1 MSTDWIIIILS
12 LVFSAFFSGMEIAFV
27 SSSRLKHE
35 LDMKK
40 QLKPA
45 RILSAFYS
53 NPSRFIGALLLGNN
67 IFLVVYGIAMANILK
82 PFIIRYLPASMS
94 SEFYVLLFQTILATL
109 LILVVA
115 EFIPKV
121 LFRIQPE
128 GLLKTFAVPISLFYY
143 LFYPII
149 FLFIG
154 ISELILKGVFRV
166 RISSEGYT
174 FSATDLNE
182 YVQDLNTREDTDQAF
197 NQEIQMIQ
205 NVMDFK
211 HVKLRDCMVPRTEI
225 VALEIEEQP
234 DVLRKLFTETGHS
247 KIMIYE
253 QSIDNILGYVHA
265 YDMFTKPTSIRDVLR
280 KMEIFP
286 ETSTA
291 KKALNAFIIKHKS
304 VAVVVDEFGGTSGM
318 ITMEDIIEEIF
329 GEIEDEYDD
338 VDEEVVEKKL
348 SDKEFIFSARL
359 EIDYLNDK
367 YNLKFPESD
376 EYETLAGFILHH
388 VGSIPGVSDQIEI
401 SSYLFNILQATENKL
416 EEVKLTVL

>member
-1 MSTDWIIIILS
+1 MGTDWIIIIFS
-12 LVFSAFFSGMEIAFV
+12 LAFSAFFSGMEIAFV

-45 RILSAFYS
+45 RILSKFYA

-67 IFLVVYGIAMANILK
+67 ISLVVYGLAMAKLLK
-82 PFIIRYLPASMS
+82 PFIIHYLPASMG

-128 GLLKTFAVPISLFYY
+128 GLLKTFAIPVWLFYY
-143 LFYPII
+143 LFYPVI
-149 FLFIG
+149 FLYIG
-154 ISELILKGVFRV
+154 ISELILKGVLRLK
-166 RISSEGYT
+166 ISPEGYT
-174 FSATDLNE
+174 FSAIDLNE
-182 YVQDLNTREDTDQAF
+182 YVQDLNIRDDTDQAF

-205 NVMDFK
+205 NAIDFK

-234 DVLRKLFTETGHS
+234 NVLRKLFTETGHS

-265 YDMFTKPTSIRDVLR
+265 YDMFIRPESIRDVLR
-280 KMEIFP
+280 KVEIFP

-291 KKALNAFIIKHKS
+291 KKALNSFIIKHKS

-329 GEIEDEYDD
+329 GEIEDEYD
-338 VDEEVVEKKL
+338 VDEAVEKMI

-367 YNLKFPESD
+367 YNLKIPESE

-388 VGSIPGVSDQIEI
+388 FGSIPGVSDQIEI
-401 SSYLFNILQATENKL
+401 SPFLFKILQATENKL